1 MSLADTIIAMAAA
14 GCSAEQ
20 MAEVARQFKQQDQD
34 GLAGRRANDAERQRR
49 RRAKAKEDVTE
60 CHVTSRD
67 VTLVTR
73 DPPPPLSPLK
83 ERSPPITPS
92 KENNPPISTPTETAR
107 DARSLAVRAAFDAF
121 WRRWPHKVGKPAAE
135 KAFAKCSGEI
145 EAILLG
151 IDRYIRDKPPDRPWL
166 NPATFLNQR
175 RWEDAPAEISST
187 PSQNQKGGFASLLAK
202 SMGLKNGRES
212 RNFDEAVRLLPLDNR
227 GERGDGGYDDSRLPG
242 DVIDL
247 LAVRSG

>member
-92 KENNPPISTPTETAR
+92 KENNPPISTPTNHAR

-121 WRRWPHKVGKPAAE
+121 WRHWPHKVGKPAAE

-175 RWEDAPAEISST
+175 RWEDAPAEISQAPRHEPPRKISAIT
-187 PSQNQKGGFASLLAK
+187 QAIMKLEAEINETQISRDSPALRQIPVNGELISGGFGVEDQELP
-202 SMGLKNGRES
+202 
-212 RNFDEAVRLLPLDNR
+212 RNLERLF
-227 GERGDGGYDDSRLPG
+227 G
-242 DVIDL
+242 
-247 LAVRSG
+247 